1 MGVVTRAGSKYF
13 WLNLE
18 RGSGLPA
25 IRESTKIV
33 AKGCSPPVLR
43 ENRRLA
49 EQVYHARMN
58 AMARQR
64 AGLPLERDRV
74 TFRLY
79 AAWYLEHITPTKR
92 TAAREASA
100 IGHLVRFFG
109 RTALDLIDQ
118 GLVREYL
125 TERRARAKV
134 KPATVN
140 RELDVL
146 KSMLTSAVPKYLAS
160 NPLQGMRRLR
170 AKSTPPRILTHAE
183 EKRVLAELAPA
194 DKALLIGALDTLL
207 RLADLVGLKWAQDHG
222 THLEIPDPKTEP
234 YRVPVSTRLRAALDG
249 LPRTGDY
256 VFSHLIVRTGRP
268 RANNATYR
276 FAAAC
281 KAAGVP
287 YGRPDGMTWHGL
299 RHTGATRAID
309 AGASLRDLMALGGWH
324 DLKSVLR
331 YTRPTQADR
340 QLVDRMS
347 RARPVHSPSR
357 STAKRSAKSRE

>member
-1 MGVVTRAGSKYF
+1 MGVVTRTGSRYF
-13 WLNLE
+13 WINLE
-18 RGSGLPA
+18 RGGGLPPL
-25 IRESTKIV
+25 RESTRIV
-33 AKGCSPPVLR
+33 AQGVAKPILV

-58 AMARQR
+58 DLARQR
-64 AGLPLERDRV
+64 VGLPVQRTRV

-100 IGHLVRFFG
+100 IGHLVAFLG
-109 RTALDLIDQ
+109 RTPVDLIDQ
-118 GLVREYL
+118 TLVREYL
-125 TERRARAKV
+125 TARRAVV

-170 AKSTPPRILTHAE
+170 APSAPPRILTHAE
-183 EKRVLAELAPA
+183 ERQLLAVLDPP
-194 DKALLIGALDTLL
+194 DQALLIGALDTLL
-207 RLADLVGLKWAQDHG
+207 RLADLIGLKWAQDHG
-222 THLEIPDPKTEP
+222 AYLSIPDPKTEP
-234 YRVPVSTRLRAALDG
+234 YRVPVSTRLRTALDA
-249 LPRTGDY
+249 LERQGDY
-256 VFSHLIVRTGRP
+256 VFHHLAIRTGRP

-309 AGASLRDLMALGGWH
+309 AGASLRDLMALGGWR
-324 DLKSVLR
+324 DIKSVLR
-331 YTRPTQADR
+331 YTRPTQTDR
-340 QLVDRMS
+340 ALVDRMS
-347 RARPVHSPSR
+347 QPRTAARRARPVHSSR
-357 STAKRSAKSRE
+357 QNRSKR